1 MLELFNL
8 FSDSK
13 QAMKELIFN
22 PANICGG
29 GYKKVPLTNIFKRLE
44 DNVVLQDMKG
54 GVKLDNALTRD
65 RL

>member
-1 MLELFNL
+1 
-8 FSDSK
+8 
-13 QAMKELIFN
+13 MKELIFN

-44 DNVVLQDMKG
+44 DNVVLQFKKG

>member
-1 MLELFNL
+1 
-8 FSDSK
+8 
-13 QAMKELIFN
+13 MKELNFN
-22 PANICGG
+22 PANICG
-29 GYKKVPLTNIFKRLE
+29 GYKKVPLTNFKRLE